1 LIFTRKPFYLRLY
14 ASMLEALFYVF
25 AVLTLVPALL
35 LVTSRNAVNGA
46 MFMIVSFVG
55 TAALY
60 GLLQA
65 YLLAILQV
73 LVYAGAVVVLFLFI
87 IMLLDV
93 ERPTARKVRAL
104 SLGASVAALCLMVV
118 GVVAVVWS
126 GRGGAAPALGVDAP
140 ASVAARFG
148 YELFTRYMLPFQ
160 WTGFLLLAAM
170 IGVIF
175 ISKKTQA
182 AAVAGAPAQRA
193 GTARAEPAPVER

>member
-1 LIFTRKPFYLRLY
+1 
-14 ASMLEALFYVF
+14 MQDALFYVF

-60 GLLQA
+60 ALLQA

-93 ERPTARKVRAL
+93 GKPGTQRPRMLPLA
-104 SLGASVAALCLMVV
+104 ASVVALCLLVL
-118 GVVAVVWS
+118 GVAAVVWS
-126 GRGGAAPALGVDAP
+126 GRGGPQPALGADAP
-140 ASVAARFG
+140 ASLAARFG

-160 WTGFLLLAAM
+160 LTGFLLLAAM
-170 IGVIF
+170 VGVIF
-175 ISKKTQA
+175 ISKKNRT
-182 AAVAGAPAQRA
+182 AAVAAAPAERA
-193 GTARAEPAPVER
+193 ALSREPAEVES

>member
-1 LIFTRKPFYLRLY
+1 
-14 ASMLEALFYVF
+14 MHEALFYLF

-46 MFMIVSFVG
+46 MLMIVSFVG
-55 TAALY
+55 TAALFA
-60 GLLQA
+60 LLQA

-87 IMLLDV
+87 IMLLNV
-93 ERPTARKVRAL
+93 ERMASPKPRT
-104 SLGASVAALCLMVV
+104 LGVAASVVALALLVT

-126 GRGGAAPALGVDAP
+126 GRGGPVPTQGVEAP
-140 ASVAARFG
+140 ASLAINFG
-148 YELFTRYMLPFQ
+148 YLLFTKYMLPFQ
-160 WTGFLLLAAM
+160 LTGFLLLAAM

-175 ISKKTQA
+175 LSKKTKA

-193 GTARAEPAPVER
+193 SLTHADATPGEH